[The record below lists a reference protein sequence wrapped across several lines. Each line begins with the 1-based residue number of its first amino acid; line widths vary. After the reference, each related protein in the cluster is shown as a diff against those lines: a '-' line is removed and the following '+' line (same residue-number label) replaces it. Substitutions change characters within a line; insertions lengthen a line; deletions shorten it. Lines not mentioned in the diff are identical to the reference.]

1 MKVITARN
9 VNDAL
14 LRGIDLF
21 KGQIITT
28 NKNFENEI
36 IKFDKL
42 NIDLSY
48 LSTTVIKKPKI
59 QETSTLEL
67 FKCFFT
73 VDANNKLCK
82 EKGKKEVIQTLNK
95 RITSPF
101 YVPILSLIC
110 ALLFI
115 KSKKFYLNKS
125 SIFLYGFILLLFTE
139 LAVRYTGI
147 SKIILIIFNLL
158 PLITTVIFYIF
169 LSYYFSK
176 ETIKS

>member
-1 MKVITARN
+1 MSFLPTLLYRFYNSLLNPIKLYEAKLDKVKSEDYLKR
-9 VNDAL
+9 L
-14 LRGIDLF
+14 
-21 KGQIITT
+21 T
-28 NKNFENEI
+28 NSI
-36 IKFDKL
+36 
-42 NIDLSY
+42 Y
-48 LSTTVIKKPKI
+48 LW
-59 QETSTLEL
+59 E
-67 FKCFFT
+67 
-73 VDANNKLCK
+73 

-101 YVPILSLIC
+101 YVPMLSLIC

-115 KSKKFYLNKS
+115 KSKKFYLNKE